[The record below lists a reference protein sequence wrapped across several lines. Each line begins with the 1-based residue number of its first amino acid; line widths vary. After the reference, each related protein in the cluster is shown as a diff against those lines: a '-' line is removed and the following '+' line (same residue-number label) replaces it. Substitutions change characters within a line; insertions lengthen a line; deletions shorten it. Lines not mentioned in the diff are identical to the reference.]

1 MKKSKKVSIILIMII
16 SCLILLI
23 STKTF
28 AANDL
33 VDITNT
39 ITGNSAGN
47 NTINNT
53 TNIANNSTA
62 NNTTGNN
69 NTINNSTNNN
79 TVLKTNNT
87 SNYNNTSLPK
97 TGIEDSITGVI
108 LVVILGISAVYAY
121 NRIQYYK
128 NI

>member
-53 TNIANNSTA
+53 TNIANNSTG